1 MGEDALEVAVGGE
14 LGMVVAG
21 SLAVLADRKSK
32 FMTYLTL
39 ALFSVRDHQVL
50 V

>member
-1 MGEDALEVAVGGE
+1 MGERALDAPVCAEI
-14 LGMVVAG
+14 GMDFAG
-21 SLAVLADRKSK
+21 SLAVFADRISK
-32 FMTYLTL
+32 FLTYLTL

>member
-1 MGEDALEVAVGGE
+1 MGERALNAPVGAE
-14 LGMVVAG
+14 LGMGVAG
-21 SLAVLADRKSK
+21 SLAVFADRISK
-32 FMTYLTL
+32 FMTYLTP

>member
-14 LGMVVAG
+14 LGIGVAG
-21 SLAVLADRKSK
+21 SLAVFADRISE